1 MSARACGMTT
11 TAASAAVGTKVV
23 DKRRGRMMPVTTRR
37 VCAASA
43 SGRCAGASV
52 TVASVRAGG
61 DRRASMVVTRA
72 AKGDEDE
79 EGTEGLTREMIDA
92 MNARRARKQQSGK
105 DAQKPSSLDDVNP
118 VNLGRKSRAVLENV
132 FKQLTALTQ
141 IQKSTAP
148 VNSREFDKVYDS
160 DLLSGSSI
168 GEFETPNA
176 KFTTVLVTGAT
187 GRIGRVLIRK
197 LLLRGYTVKA
207 LVRSKD
213 DVEKLPGLV
222 QVIVGDV
229 GNVDVMKSA
238 MVGVNKVIYCASANS
253 NVTSDL
259 YNVEFQGVV
268 NVVKSM
274 QDYYN
279 MLAARR
285 AGRSAKSKVML
296 TNFKYPTAYDAWQ
309 VNEVVN
315 EDAGKS
321 DRWSAAAE
329 MQSVRFEP
337 LERDEE
343 DKEPK
348 FATFNGF
355 VMSRN
360 GKAEVSSDVSDLQ
373 ADVDFSNKEGLL
385 FRFKG
390 DGKRYSV
397 VLTQENGSKF
407 RFSFNTTGRWQVVR
421 MPFHKFVNEGE
432 TSWGDDG
439 DEVLD
444 LKQVK
449 SIGLRFDAKK
459 NQRDNSVADVMA
471 GSNNKFD
478 LTLEYVKAI
487 PKGEEP
493 DVILVSCFGAGL
505 EEGEDKDR
513 VLKYKR
519 DGERVL
525 RNSGV
530 GYTIVR
536 PGLLLD
542 EAGGRKALVFDQG
555 ERINTPIACADV
567 ADVCVK
573 AMHDEAARNLSFD
586 VGYEYES
593 AESAYE
599 LIDTVKGKSTNYLT
613 PALSVLEK
621 SS

>member
-1 MSARACGMTT
+1 MITMRPVVHHASRSGSVAGCSRARSGVCSGRRVVSTT
-11 TAASAAVGTKVV
+11 T
-23 DKRRGRMMPVTTRR
+23 TTR
-37 VCAASA
+37 
-43 SGRCAGASV
+43 
-52 TVASVRAGG
+52 VRATPGN
-61 DRRASMVVTRA
+61 
-72 AKGDEDE
+72 GDEKKGNDSDE
-79 EGTEGLTREMIDA
+79 DLTQGMIDA
-92 MNARRARKQQSGK
+92 MNARRAQR
-105 DAQKPSSLDDVNP
+105 QKKEESKPAGLDDVNP
-118 VNLGRKSRAVLENV
+118 VSLGRKSRQMFDNA

-148 VNSREFDKVYDS
+148 ANVREFDQVYDA
-160 DLLSGSSI
+160 DLLSGSSV

-207 LVRSKD
+207 LVRKQE

-229 GNVDVMKSA
+229 GDVETMKNA
-238 MVGVNKVIYCASANS
+238 MVGVNKVIYCASANTA
-253 NVTSDL
+253 VTSDL
-259 YNVEFQGVV
+259 YNVECQGVK
-268 NVVKSM
+268 NVVKCM

-279 MLAARR
+279 MLASRR

-309 VNEVVN
+309 VEELETEGVSAA
-315 EDAGKS
+315 DGK
-321 DRWSAAAE
+321 WAAAAE
-329 MQSVRFEP
+329 MQRVNLDP
-337 LERDEE
+337 LYPEDEE
-343 DKEPK
+343 KPYK

-355 VMSRN
+355 ITSRN
-360 GKAEVSSDVSDLQ
+360 GKAEVSSAVEDLQ

-397 VLTQENGSKF
+397 VLAQANGSKF
-407 RFSFNTTGRWQVVR
+407 RFSFNTTGGWQVIR
-421 MPFHKFVNEGE
+421 MPFHKFVSEGE
-432 TSWGDDG
+432 TSWGADG
-439 DEVLD
+439 EEVLD
-444 LKQVK
+444 LKSIAK
-449 SIGLRFDAKK
+449 IGLRFDAKK
-459 NQRDNSVADVMA
+459 NQRDNTMDGLLS

-505 EEGEDKDR
+505 EDGEDKER
-513 VLKYKR
+513 ILKMKR

-530 GYTIVR
+530 GYTVVR
-536 PGLLLD
+536 PGELID
-542 EAGGRKALVFDQG
+542 EAGGAKALVFDQT
-555 ERINTPIACADV
+555 ERINTQIACADV
-567 ADVCVK
+567 ADICVK
-573 AMHDEAARNLSFD
+573 AMHDEQARNRSFD
-586 VGYEYES
+586 VGYEYDSQE
-593 AESAYE
+593 AAYE
-599 LIDTVKGKSTNYLT
+599 LITQVKGKSNNYLT

-621 SS
+621 NT

>member
-1 MSARACGMTT
+1 MVSTT
-11 TAASAAVGTKVV
+11 T
-23 DKRRGRMMPVTTRR
+23 TTR
-37 VCAASA
+37 
-43 SGRCAGASV
+43 
-52 TVASVRAGG
+52 VRATPGN
-61 DRRASMVVTRA
+61 
-72 AKGDEDE
+72 GDEKKGNDSDE
-79 EGTEGLTREMIDA
+79 DLTQGMIDA
-92 MNARRARKQQSGK
+92 MNARRAQR
-105 DAQKPSSLDDVNP
+105 QKKEESKPAGLDDVNP
-118 VNLGRKSRAVLENV
+118 VSLGRKSRQMFDNA

-148 VNSREFDKVYDS
+148 ANVREFDQVYDA
-160 DLLSGSSI
+160 DLLSGSSV

-207 LVRSKD
+207 LVRKQE

-229 GNVDVMKSA
+229 GDVETMKNA
-238 MVGVNKVIYCASANS
+238 MVGVNKVIYCASANTA
-253 NVTSDL
+253 VTSDL
-259 YNVEFQGVV
+259 YNVECQGVK
-268 NVVKSM
+268 NVVKCM

-279 MLAARR
+279 MLASRR

-309 VNEVVN
+309 VEELETEGVSAA
-315 EDAGKS
+315 DGK
-321 DRWSAAAE
+321 WAAAAE
-329 MQSVRFEP
+329 MQRVNLDP
-337 LERDEE
+337 LYPEDEE
-343 DKEPK
+343 KPYK

-355 VMSRN
+355 ITSRN
-360 GKAEVSSDVSDLQ
+360 GKAEVSSAVEDLQ

-397 VLTQENGSKF
+397 VLAQANGSKF
-407 RFSFNTTGRWQVVR
+407 RFSFNTTGGWQVIR
-421 MPFHKFVNEGE
+421 MPFHKFVSEGE
-432 TSWGDDG
+432 TSWGADG
-439 DEVLD
+439 EEVLD
-444 LKQVK
+444 LKSIAK
-449 SIGLRFDAKK
+449 IGLRFDAKK
-459 NQRDNSVADVMA
+459 NQRDNTMDGLLS

-505 EEGEDKDR
+505 EDGEDKER
-513 VLKYKR
+513 ILKMKR

-530 GYTIVR
+530 GYTVVR
-536 PGLLLD
+536 PGELID
-542 EAGGRKALVFDQG
+542 EAGGAKALVFDQT
-555 ERINTPIACADV
+555 ERINTQIACADV
-567 ADVCVK
+567 ADICVK
-573 AMHDEAARNLSFD
+573 AMHDEQARNRSFD
-586 VGYEYES
+586 VGYEYDSQE
-593 AESAYE
+593 AAYE
-599 LIDTVKGKSTNYLT
+599 LITQVKGKSNNYLT

-621 SS
+621 NT

>member
-1 MSARACGMTT
+1 MSARA
-11 TAASAAVGTKVV
+11 TANGSRQETIVC
-23 DKRRGRMMPVTTRR
+23 RGKSSDDDGE
-37 VCAASA
+37 AN
-43 SGRCAGASV
+43 
-52 TVASVRAGG
+52 
-61 DRRASMVVTRA
+61 
-72 AKGDEDE
+72 
-79 EGTEGLTREMIDA
+79 EGPTREMIDA
-92 MNARRARKQQSGK
+92 MNARRARKAQGK
-105 DAQKPSSLDDVNP
+105 ESAKAKVSSLDDVNP
-118 VNLGRKSRAVLENV
+118 VNLGRKSRAVLEQV

-148 VNSREFDKVYDS
+148 VNSREFDQVYDS

-187 GRIGRVLIRK
+187 GRVGKVLIRK

-207 LVRSKD
+207 LVRKQE

-229 GNVDVMKSA
+229 GNVEVMRSA

-253 NVTSDL
+253 SVTSDL
-259 YNVEFQGVV
+259 YNVEFQGVQ
-268 NVVKSM
+268 NVVKCM

-296 TNFKYPTAYDAWQ
+296 TNFKYPTAYEAWQ
-309 VNEVVN
+309 VNKVVN
-315 EDAGKS
+315 EDAGKG
-321 DRWSAAAE
+321 DRWQAAAAE
-329 MQSVRFEP
+329 VQSVQFQP
-337 LERDEE
+337 LAREEE
-343 DKEPK
+343 DKEPE

-355 VMSRN
+355 VMSRT
-360 GKAEVSSDVSDLQ
+360 GKAEASADVSDLQ
-373 ADVDFSNKEGLL
+373 APVDFSTKEGLL
-385 FRFKG
+385 FRFRG

-397 VLTQENGSKF
+397 VLTQEDGAKF
-407 RFSFNTTGRWQVVR
+407 RFSFNTTGGWQIVR

-439 DEVLD
+439 NKVLD

-449 SIGLRFDAKK
+449 TIGVRFDAKK
-459 NQRDNSVADVMA
+459 NQRDNSVADIMA
-471 GSNNKFD
+471 GSNNKFS

-505 EEGEDKDR
+505 KEGEEKDR
-513 VLKYKR
+513 ILKYKR
-519 DGERVL
+519 DGERIL

-536 PGLLLD
+536 PGVVLD
-542 EAGGRKALVFDQG
+542 EAGGSKALVFDQS

-599 LIDTVKGKSTNYLT
+599 LVDTVKGKSDNYLS
-613 PALSVLEK
+613 PALAVLEK

>member
-1 MSARACGMTT
+1 MFTYGGGSGATMRPVHHASRSGSVAGCSRARGGGGRRVVSTT
-11 TAASAAVGTKVV
+11 TT
-23 DKRRGRMMPVTTRR
+23 TTR
-37 VCAASA
+37 
-43 SGRCAGASV
+43 
-52 TVASVRAGG
+52 VRATPGNGG
-61 DRRASMVVTRA
+61 GEK
-72 AKGDEDE
+72 KGNDDE
-79 EGTEGLTREMIDA
+79 EDDDGADLTQGMIDA
-92 MNARRARKQQSGK
+92 MNARRAQRLKKEES
-105 DAQKPSSLDDVNP
+105 KPAGLDDVNP
-118 VNLGRKSRAVLENV
+118 VNLGRKSRQMFDNV
-132 FKQLTALTQ
+132 FKQITALTQ

-148 VNSREFDKVYDS
+148 ANVREFDQVYDA
-160 DLLSGSSI
+160 DLLSGSSV

-207 LVRSKD
+207 LVRKQE

-229 GNVDVMKSA
+229 GDVETMKNA
-238 MVGVNKVIYCASANS
+238 MVGVNKVIYCASANTA
-253 NVTSDL
+253 VTSDL
-259 YNVEFQGVV
+259 YNVECQGVK
-268 NVVKSM
+268 NVVKCM

-279 MLAARR
+279 MLASRR

-309 VNEVVN
+309 VEELETEGVSAA
-315 EDAGKS
+315 DGK
-321 DRWSAAAE
+321 WAAAAE
-329 MQSVRFEP
+329 MQRVNLDP
-337 LERDEE
+337 LYPEDEE
-343 DKEPK
+343 KPYK

-355 VMSRN
+355 ITSRN
-360 GKAEVSSDVSDLQ
+360 GKAEVSSAVEDLQ

-397 VLTQENGSKF
+397 VLTQTNGSRF
-407 RFSFNTTGRWQVVR
+407 RFSFNTTGGWQVIR
-421 MPFHKFVNEGE
+421 MPFHKFVSEGE

-439 DEVLD
+439 EEVLD
-444 LKQVK
+444 LKSIAK
-449 SIGLRFDAKK
+449 IGLRFDAKK
-459 NQRDNSVADVMA
+459 NQRDNTMDGLLS

-505 EEGEDKDR
+505 EDGEDKER
-513 VLKYKR
+513 ILKMKR

-536 PGLLLD
+536 PGELID
-542 EAGGRKALVFDQG
+542 EAGGAKALVFDQT
-555 ERINTPIACADV
+555 ERINTQIACADV
-567 ADVCVK
+567 ADICVK
-573 AMHDEAARNLSFD
+573 AMHDEQARNRSFD
-586 VGYEYES
+586 VGYEYDSQE
-593 AESAYE
+593 AAYE
-599 LIDTVKGKSTNYLT
+599 LITQVKGKSNNYLT

-621 SS
+621 NT

>member
-1 MSARACGMTT
+1 MFTFATMRPVG
-11 TAASAAVGTKVV
+11 ASAATATTRPGIVRVSAAG
-23 DKRRGRMMPVTTRR
+23 RRGRVM
-37 VCAASA
+37 
-43 SGRCAGASV
+43 
-52 TVASVRAGG
+52 RATPGGG
-61 DRRASMVVTRA
+61 DGTG
-72 AKGDEDE
+72 GDDGETTTPTGDS
-79 EGTEGLTREMIDA
+79 EGELTRGMIDA
-92 MNARRARKQQSGK
+92 MNARRARREARQREES
-105 DAQKPSSLDDVNP
+105 KPAGLEDVNP
-118 VNLGRKSRAVLENV
+118 VNLGRKSRQMFDDL

-148 VNSREFDKVYDS
+148 ANVREFDQVYDA
-160 DLLSGSSI
+160 DLLSGSSV

-207 LVRSKD
+207 LVRKQE

-229 GNVDVMKSA
+229 GDVETMKSA
-238 MVGVNKVIYCASANS
+238 MVGVNKVIYCASANTS
-253 NVTSDL
+253 VTSDL
-259 YNVEFQGVV
+259 YNVECQGVK
-268 NVVKSM
+268 NVVKCM

-279 MLAARR
+279 MLATRR

-309 VNEVVN
+309 VEELETEGVSAA
-315 EDAGKS
+315 DGK
-321 DRWSAAAE
+321 WAAAAE
-329 MQSVRFEP
+329 MQRVNFDP
-337 LERDEE
+337 LYPEDEE
-343 DKEPK
+343 KAYK

-355 VMSRN
+355 ITSRN
-360 GKAEVSSDVSDLQ
+360 GKAEVSSAVEDLQ

-397 VLTQENGSKF
+397 VLTQTNGSKF
-407 RFSFNTTGRWQVVR
+407 RFSFNTTGGWQVIR

-444 LKQVK
+444 LQSIAK
-449 SIGLRFDAKK
+449 IGLRFDAKK
-459 NQRDNSVADVMA
+459 NQRDNTMDGLLS
-471 GSNNKFD
+471 GSNNMFD

-505 EEGEDKDR
+505 EDGEDKDR
-513 VLKYKR
+513 ILKMKR

-530 GYTIVR
+530 GYTVVR
-536 PGLLLD
+536 PGELID
-542 EAGGRKALVFDQG
+542 EAGGAKALVFDQT
-555 ERINTPIACADV
+555 ERINTQIACADV
-567 ADVCVK
+567 ADICVK
-573 AMHDEAARNLSFD
+573 AMHDEQARNRSFD
-586 VGYEYES
+586 VGYEYDSQE
-593 AESAYE
+593 AAYE
-599 LIDTVKGKSTNYLT
+599 LITQVKGKSDNYLT

-621 SS
+621 NT